1 MPLRRNA
8 ILAATAF
15 LLAAVQPARADLP
28 LDKYQEAVK
37 DSATSTEAQAFLNG
51 YFIGLSAGLGQL
63 DIARRNPKTITF
75 CLPDQLPIAAS
86 QIRNLVDRAIAT
98 GAFAQPPASGG
109 SWDVSIVARAA
120 LTETFPC
127 PPPAAQ

>member
-1 MPLRRNA
+1 MARSIWCA
-8 ILAATAF
+8 ALAAA
-15 LLAAVQPARADLP
+15 LLFAPPAWADLP
-28 LDKYQEAVK
+28 LNKYQEAAK
-37 DSATSTEAQAFLNG
+37 DSATSVEAQAFLNG
-51 YFIGLSAGLGQL
+51 YFIGLSAGLAQL

-75 CLPDQLPIAAS
+75 CLPDQLPIAAN

-120 LTETFPC
+120 LAETFPC
-127 PPPAAQ
+127 PPRAAQ

>member
-1 MPLRRNA
+1 MTGNVWRVA
-8 ILAATAF
+8 LAAAL
-15 LLAAVQPARADLP
+15 LLAPPAWADLP

-51 YFIGLSAGLGQL
+51 YFIGLAAGLGQV
-63 DIARRNPKTITF
+63 DIARRNPKTVNF
-75 CLPDQLPIAAS
+75 CLPEQLPVAAS

-98 GAFAQPPASGG
+98 GYFAKPPASGG
-109 SWDVSIVARAA
+109 SWDVSIVARVA

-127 PPPAAQ
+127 PPPAR